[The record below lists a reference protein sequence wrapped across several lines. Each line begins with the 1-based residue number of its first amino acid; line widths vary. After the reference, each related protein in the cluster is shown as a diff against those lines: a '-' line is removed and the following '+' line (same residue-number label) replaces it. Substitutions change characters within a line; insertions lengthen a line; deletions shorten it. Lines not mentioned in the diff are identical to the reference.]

1 MGGQVPRKKNITYK
15 LEDMWICMCGLKA
28 KDNVHKT
35 YFSWQNLGEAGEKDD
50 VVMCCWDCADKLH
63 KDFITKERE
72 EGLGEKF

>member
-28 KDNVHKT
+28 KDNVHKR
-35 YFSWQNLGEAGEKDD
+35 YFSWQNLGEAGEKDE

>member
-1 MGGQVPRKKNITYK
+1 MPRKKNITYK

-28 KDNVHKT
+28 KDDVHKT
-35 YFSWQNLGEAGEKDD
+35 YFSWQNLGDE